1 MKSLRELEVEAY
13 LAGAILMAD
22 LYARTEDAEAHNC
35 KAFEAQVWETE
46 KFKELLHD
54 SEEDLQEAETEIFK
68 LKGRV
73 EVLEHVAWRLEQLE
87 K

>member
-1 MKSLRELEVEAY
+1 MKTLRELEREAY

-35 KAFEAQVWETE
+35 IAFEAQVWETE
-46 KFKELLHD
+46 QLKELLYD

-68 LKGRV
+68 LKGRI
-73 EVLEHVAWRLEQLE
+73 EVLEFDKWRLEQLE